1 MLSVWSDLMEI
12 HPQSNSEAG
21 QESFVLDLLSN
32 KLHGT
37 YIEIGAGHPIEN
49 NNIYVLETDFS
60 WSGISFE
67 LDGIKSD
74 YFNLIRMNKCI
85 NTDAISF
92 DWKVYLRQINWPSNF
107 DYLQLDI
114 EPAKNT
120 FKAMIKFPLREY
132 SPSIIT
138 FEHDKYA
145 GPFNWVFQIS
155 GFVYLTLFGYKRVAK
170 DVAPFEHKD
179 RISEDWYVRKN
190 ILK

>member
-1 MLSVWSDLMEI
+1 MEI
-12 HPQSNSEAG
+12 HPRSNSEAG
-21 QESFVLDLLSN
+21 QESFVLDLTSN

-49 NNIYVLETDFS
+49 NNTYVLETDFS

-67 LDGIKSD
+67 LDEIKSD
-74 YFNLIRMNKCI
+74 YFNQIRVNKCI

-92 DWKVYLRQINWPSNF
+92 DWKVYLRQVNWPSNF

-120 FKAMIKFPLREY
+120 FKAMIKFPLRKY
-132 SPSIIT
+132 SPCIIT

-145 GPFNWVFQIS
+145 GPLNWLFQIS
-155 GFVYLTLFGYKRVAK
+155 GFVYLTLLGYKRVAK

-179 RISEDWYVRKN
+179 RIFEDWYVRKN
-190 ILK
+190 IFK